1 MLLNSPI
8 PGSVGMGYS
17 ASYATKNIGSMTN
30 KGIEFQ
36 VNSKNLVG
44 ELKWTTDF
52 NISFNKSEITK
63 LDKGVPIKTGYISFR
78 GNVAIAREGDPLGMF
93 FGYVA
98 DGVDPQTGMM
108 KYKDLDNSGDLN
120 DGDQTLIG
128 NANPDFTYGLTNNF
142 SYKNFTFSF
151 LFQGVQGNDIFN
163 ASRIETEGMYLPIN
177 QLATVAN
184 RWKKPGDI
192 TDIPK
197 STGDGDDH
205 NSLLSSRYVEDG
217 SYLRL
222 KSTTLG
228 YDLPKLICN
237 KVKAQKIYLYVTGE
251 NLLTFTRYSGFDP
264 EVSIYGSGTDNA
276 LKNIAPG
283 VDYGVYPQSRTFL
296 FGINV
301 TF

>member
-8 PGSVGMGYS
+8 PGSVGLGYWS
-17 ASYATKNIGSMTN
+17 SYATKNIGSMTN
-30 KGIEFQ
+30 KGAEFQ
-36 VNSKNLVG
+36 VGSKNLVND
-44 ELKWTTDF
+44 LKWSTDF

-63 LDKGVPIKTGYISFR
+63 LDQGVPIKTGYIAFR
-78 GNVAIAREGDPLGMF
+78 GNVAIAEEGQPLGMF
-93 FGYVA
+93 FGYQA
-98 DGVDPQTGMM
+98 EGVNPETGDMI
-108 KYKDLDNSGDLN
+108 YADLDKSGDLN
-120 DGDQTLIG
+120 DGDQTIIG
-128 NANPDFTYGLTNNF
+128 NANPDFTYGLNNTF
-142 SYKNFTFSF
+142 EYKNWSFSF
-151 LFQGVQGNDIFN
+151 FFQGVQGNDIFN
-163 ASRIETEGMYLPIN
+163 AARIETEGMYLPVN
-177 QLATVAN
+177 QLATVLG

-192 TDIPK
+192 TDVPR
-197 STGDGDDH
+197 SSVDGDDH

-228 YDLPKLICN
+228 YDLPASICKKLHT
-237 KVKAQKIYLYVTGE
+237 QKFHLYVTGE
-251 NLLTFTRYSGFDP
+251 NLLTFTSYSGFDP
-264 EVSIYGSGTDNA
+264 EVSIYGRSSDNA